1 MPVRPLVLAC
11 LFLALCACKPQA
23 QAPAGDASPQPGA
36 AAPASTLEK
45 AAAAINPL
53 SSPMEEM
60 EASTA
65 LFRNAR
71 SYHAVMSAKGA
82 QAMDNEIDFVAPD
95 RYRMQMPMGTQVII
109 GDTMYM
115 QVEGRS
121 VKVPMPKGTL
131 TSMRDPMRMQEARE
145 GMSVEALGSDRVDG
159 QVAKKYLVRYSRP
172 QAGEFTLWIGSDGLP
187 LQFIQQGQAQGKPYT
202 MTTRYSRFND
212 PSISIEAPQ

>member
-1 MPVRPLVLAC
+1 MPVRPSVLAS
-11 LFLALCACKPQA
+11 LFLALSACKPQA
-23 QAPAGDASPQPGA
+23 PAPDGNASPQPDA
-36 AAPASTLEK
+36 TAPASAVDK
-45 AAAAINPL
+45 AAGAINPL
-53 SSPMEEM
+53 SSPMEEL

-71 SYHAVMSAKGA
+71 SYHAVMSAEGA

-115 QVEGRS
+115 QIEGRS

-145 GMSVEALGSDRVDG
+145 GMGVEALGSDPVDG
-159 QVAKKYLVRYSRP
+159 QVAKKYLVRYTRP

-187 LQFIQQGQAQGKPYT
+187 LQFIQHGQAQGKAYT

-212 PSISIEAPQ
+212 PSISIDAPE